1 MTEGSGASG
10 VNIMPVMPRS
20 EPLSLGSWL
29 RWEVLLRPGVDLSSN
44 RSDISRLWK
53 PARSWG
59 QPRLQKILE
68 LVPGS
73 IPKKNTGVFLFCRR
87 GLSINAIDS
96 GVPTLLD
103 EDDLYTTHERKDN
116 RTPKAH
122 LQRPVSTKQR
132 GGRNN
137 DRQTREETIENL
149 VGAKI

>member
-29 RWEVLLRPGVDLSSN
+29 RWELLLRPGVDLSSN

-53 PARSWG
+53 PARSRGDNPAYRRYWS
-59 QPRLQKILE
+59 LC
-68 LVPGS
+68 LVS
-73 IPKKNTGVFLFCRR
+73 IPEKTLVYSFCRH

-103 EDDLYTTHERKDN
+103 EDDLYTTHERKNN

-132 GGRNN
+132 RGRNN
-137 DRQTREETIENL
+137 DRQMREETIENL

>member
-20 EPLSLGSWL
+20 EPLSLGSLL
-29 RWEVLLRPGVDLSSN
+29 RWELLLRPGVDLSSN
-44 RSDISRLWK
+44 RSDISRLWM

-59 QPRLQKILE
+59 QPRLQE
-68 LVPGS
+68 TFHHSCLVQTRKTMVYNS
-73 IPKKNTGVFLFCRR
+73 FCRH

-103 EDDLYTTHERKDN
+103 EDLYTTHERKNN
-116 RTPKAH
+116 RTPEVH
-122 LQRPVSTKQR
+122 LQRPVSTKRRR
-132 GGRNN
+132 GRKN
-137 DRQTREETIENL
+137 DRQLTEETIGNL

>member
-29 RWEVLLRPGVDLSSN
+29 RWEVLLRPGVDLSSK

-53 PARSWG
+53 AGSLVGTTPPTEDIGARAWFN
-59 QPRLQKILE
+59 PE
-68 LVPGS
+68 
-73 IPKKNTGVFLFCRR
+73 KNTGVFLFCRH

-103 EDDLYTTHERKDN
+103 EDDLYTTHERKNN

-132 GGRNN
+132 RGRNN
-137 DRQTREETIENL
+137 GRQTREETIENL